1 MIMVMSLK
9 FEFDGIFLLQT
20 LSFPFD
26 TIRKKMQVSFKHAL
40 GFNVWARKDLPCAV

>member
-1 MIMVMSLK
+1 MSLK
-9 FEFDGIFLLQT
+9 FEFFLLQT